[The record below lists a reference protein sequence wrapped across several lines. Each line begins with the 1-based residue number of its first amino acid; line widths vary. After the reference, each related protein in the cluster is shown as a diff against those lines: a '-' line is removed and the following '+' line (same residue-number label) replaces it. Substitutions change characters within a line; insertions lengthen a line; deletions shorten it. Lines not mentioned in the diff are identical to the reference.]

1 MYKGQMPPEREP
13 LPRIAL
19 RVCWNLTRNDKII
32 ILILVATSVSPPCDH
47 SLSGMSCLGL
57 SSGLALPVIIMSSL
71 DANDSVRVWDP
82 PDRLRAA
89 EDN

>member
-1 MYKGQMPPEREP
+1 M
-13 LPRIAL
+13 
-19 RVCWNLTRNDKII
+19 

-57 SSGLALPVIIMSSL
+57 SSGLALVIMSSL